1 MDTKPQF
8 IRFKMSTEKPP
19 LSTGQVY
26 VRKSSGLVR
35 SINSR
40 EALFS
45 NLIGMGI
52 VINFFWICFASLLYP
67 NADLPLTVP
76 IGAVISIFVAYVY
89 WMLSSAM
96 PRTGGDYIYVG
107 RILHPAIGFM
117 VNFVLVTIM
126 ATWAGTFAL
135 YNSAYF
141 SPIMLGAMTKVTG
154 NTSYSSLGTWLG
166 TPNGEFLGGLVILT
180 LACIV
185 LFLPAKWVMRILLAV
200 FAGQLIIYLWMVGTL
215 MFVSHADFVNGF
227 NAQSGT
233 TVQAILN
240 AAQASGV
247 NWTITTAGTSIG
259 IVYTIL
265 SFIGYNNSA
274 YFAGEI
280 SGEPRKTQG
289 VAIVMSTLVF
299 AVVIYI
305 LYAVTVNVFGHDF
318 IVASNTLALNGNSA
332 WTLPYLP
339 SPTYLISFVS
349 NNPALIILAPFGLVL
364 TAFGF
369 LVEWTFVPIRNI
381 FAWSFDRILPL
392 KFADV
397 DKRGVPRYSTALYVI
412 IGYISLYLAVYTT
425 VFNYMA
431 YSNFG
436 FNLAWA
442 IVMFSAAVFPFL
454 KKSKDI
460 WNNAPSI
467 VKAKVGPIPI
477 LTPVGLI
484 AGSLCL
490 WVSYSSIL
498 PAYTGMPITPVDTAS
513 MLVLF
518 VVALVIYAV
527 SYMYHKSKGVPIDLV
542 AKELPP
548 L

>member
-1 MDTKPQF
+1 
-8 IRFKMSTEKPP
+8 MSTGKTPVP
-19 LSTGQVY
+19 GAQVY

-35 SINSR
+35 SISSR

-52 VINFFWICFASLLYP
+52 VVNFFWICFASLLYP

-76 IGAVISIFVAYVY
+76 IAAVISIFVAYIY

-126 ATWAGTFAL
+126 VTWAGTFGL

-141 SPIMLGAMTKVTG
+141 SPIMLGALAKVTG
-154 NTSYSSLGTWLG
+154 NPAYSNLGTWLG
-166 TPNGEFLGGLVILT
+166 TTTNGEFIGGLVILT
-180 LACIV
+180 LAFTV
-185 LFLPAKWVMRILLAV
+185 LFLPAKWVMRILLGV
-200 FAGQLIIYLWMVGTL
+200 FAFQLIIYLWMVGTL
-215 MFVSHADFVNGF
+215 IPLTHADFVNGF

-233 TVQAILN
+233 TVQTILN
-240 AAQASGV
+240 AAQSAGV
-247 NWTITTAGTSIG
+247 NWTITGAGTSIG

-280 SGEPRKTQG
+280 SGEPRKSQG
-289 VAIVMSTLVF
+289 IAIVLSALVF
-299 AVVIYI
+299 GIIIYI

-318 IVASNTLALNGNSA
+318 IVASNTLALTQNPA

-339 SPTYLISFVS
+339 SPTYLISFVT
-349 NNPALIILAPFGLVL
+349 NNPVLQVLAPFGLVL

-392 KFADV
+392 KFAEV
-397 DKRGVPRYSTALYVI
+397 DSRGVPRVSTLLYVI

-425 VFNYMA
+425 VFSYMA
-431 YSNFG
+431 YTNFG

-454 KKSKDI
+454 KKTRDI

-467 VKAKVGPIPI
+467 VKAKIGPLPI
-477 LTPVGLI
+477 ITPVGVV
-484 AGSLCL
+484 AGFLCL

-498 PAYTGMPITPVDTAS
+498 PAYTGMPITPVYTAS
-513 MLVLF
+513 MLVVF
-518 VVALVIYAV
+518 AAALVIYAI
-527 SYMYHKSKGVPIDLV
+527 SYFYQKSKGVPVDLV

-548 L
+548 I